1 MQISHCTQ
9 SITNSENI
17 QISEMRNT
25 WEMFWYQ
32 QSRKKYKLVLHRTVR
47 AKTGY
52 SILDGLKAALV
63 PLKRFLSELQYRGR

>member
-9 SITNSENI
+9 SITNSENT
-17 QISEMRNT
+17 QIPEVRDT

-32 QSRKKYKLVLHRTVR
+32 QSCKKYELVLHRTVR

-52 SILDGLKAALV
+52 SIPDGLKAALV
-63 PLKRFLSELQYRGR
+63 PLNRFFSEL